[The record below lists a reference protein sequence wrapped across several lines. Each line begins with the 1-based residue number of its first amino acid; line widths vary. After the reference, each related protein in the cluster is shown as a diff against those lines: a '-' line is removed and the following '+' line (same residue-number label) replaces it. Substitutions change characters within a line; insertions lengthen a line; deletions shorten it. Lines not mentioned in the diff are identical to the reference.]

1 MGRAE
6 GRLVVLASYRSDSR
20 MPRQH
25 IYSGSKYEE
34 LAGYARAVV
43 DGRFVFVSGTVGADF
58 KTGVFAQGA
67 EAQTEQAIR
76 NISDA
81 LTKAGSRLEDV
92 VRIRVYVPDPA
103 DVMPISGVIK
113 RHFDKIRP
121 ANTTICSP
129 LTFPEMK
136 VEIEVTALKPEA

>member
-1 MGRAE
+1 MREREGPASSREGE
-6 GRLVVLASYRSDSR
+6 GRETHRL

-76 NISDA
+76 NISEA

-92 VRIRVYVPDPA
+92 VRIRVYVPDP
-103 DVMPISGVIK
+103 
-113 RHFDKIRP
+113 
-121 ANTTICSP
+121 
-129 LTFPEMK
+129 
-136 VEIEVTALKPEA
+136 